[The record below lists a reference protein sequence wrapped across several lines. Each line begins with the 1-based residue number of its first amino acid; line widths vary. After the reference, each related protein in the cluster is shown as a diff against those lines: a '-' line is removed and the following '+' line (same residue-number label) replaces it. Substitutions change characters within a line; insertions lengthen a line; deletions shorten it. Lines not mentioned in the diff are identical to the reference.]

1 MKKIKKSFLM
11 LAGAAFLAIPLVG
24 CDFPGTKE
32 NTGDNNQQQQQQEE
46 QKVEV
51 TDLTIQE
58 TTLQLKPGDTKN
70 LSVAVLPENATD
82 KSVKYSSSAPTIAS
96 VSQEGVVTALADGAA
111 TIIVQSVS
119 NPSITKMVNVVV
131 STPHVNVEDI
141 TLSKTTFELLEGQE
155 EQLTATVTP
164 ANATDKSV
172 TYSSTNESVATV
184 SATGLIHALKA
195 GTTVINVIS
204 SDNPAVFKQANVVV
218 KRDHVEVESIEV
230 SRTSLTVKIGSDT
243 TLTATVSP
251 EDASDK
257 SLTWESSNPA
267 IATVDSAGKVH
278 AVAIGSTSI
287 TVKSVDN
294 PSCFKVITVNVEA
307 EVFGVESVSLSAHE
321 LTIPENGAAQTLV
334 ATVSPDYAS
343 NKSLIWTSSDESVAV
358 VNAKGEVSPRKAG
371 TAIIQVTT
379 VDGGH
384 HDECTV
390 TIEKIALES
399 ISLSE
404 TSIEFS
410 VEDQGPDA
418 QKQLSYILNP
428 TNPTYTEV
436 TWASTNT
443 AVATVT
449 STGLVEKVGEG
460 TCNIIATHS
469 NSGKF
474 ASCSVAVKKVEATKI
489 ELNATEIYFLTSS
502 GESTK
507 QLEVSFT
514 PENVTHKEIS
524 WSSSNEAVATVSGS
538 GLVTRV
544 GEGEATII
552 ARHIDSNKVVTCNV
566 YVTANSIYTIRGSQ
580 PAANYASYIKNK
592 GAKSNTLEEFVAHD
606 LEYKVG
612 DDNPLSFAPVLSLYK
627 GHDLVDQSLYT
638 GGYSVKVEKKVNA
651 SYVVAPSSEYVATT
665 SDASIDFDA
674 SAIGNSYKI
683 SVYPLQIDE
692 DEIEE
697 ETQTYLVDVID
708 GYNITKEEEFS
719 MLDTTGNDFVYE
731 TGGDLKNTKSQW
743 EAYKEAHGI
752 DKNLHPS
759 TMILH
764 KNLNINKSAIPSNL
778 FYNESDAVAG
788 EWNELERSRSI
799 GSLKDRVYLYAKTTA
814 GNVNIFG
821 NYFTIDWSTLPLVS
835 RPDGVSQTEKKLNS
849 HSSFVRLYA
858 GSLNVEDVN
867 IIGNSHVAKTDDDI
881 KFDGGIIGFK
891 FCDNSVSGTFKN
903 ILEHGCYIGLMSEG
917 GTSADPAGISV
928 ENSKFYDNNNCFL
941 YNWGGPMTAKNSLF
955 EGCGGPVV
963 IQDHTGV
970 NVDVP
975 DPNFHEFGPGQY
987 LMHGH
992 VPQTVFEDCTINNY
1006 VIGTESW
1013 FKSFGADMI
1022 APTIKQMSDTLYQAN
1037 PSAGRTFAFDTD
1049 QKGVI
1054 TQTATT
1060 DTVMNFI
1067 VLNKS
1072 GSAEKMTAYPV
1083 DGEVKFIVNGEVKD
1097 QFNYFRPTDISAQ
1110 TQEESDRVEAE
1121 ATLNQYFRGV
1131 QAKGSA
1137 VFETAGGSYCI
1148 ANESPLIIAT
1158 VDSTALHGLDEVNP
1172 LDTDVANV
1180 VSGANDKI
1188 ALYYNGMML
1197 VFGLG
1202 YIGR

>member
-1 MKKIKKSFLM
+1 MKNKKKSFLL
-11 LAGAAFLAIPLVG
+11 LAGAAFIALPLMG
-24 CDFPGTKE
+24 CDLPGTKD
-32 NTGDNNQQQQQQEE
+32 NNGDNNQQQQQE

-51 TDLTIQE
+51 TDLTVQE
-58 TTLQLKPGDTKN
+58 STLQLKPGDTKK
-70 LSVAVLPENATD
+70 LTVTVSPENATD
-82 KSVKYSSSAPTIAS
+82 KSVKYSSSAINVAT
-96 VSQEGVVTALADGAA
+96 VSEDGTVTAVADGSA

-119 NPSITKMVNVVV
+119 NPSLTKLVNVVV
-131 STPHVNVEDI
+131 ETEFVNVTDI
-141 TLSKTTFELLEGQE
+141 TLVKSSFELLEGQE
-155 EQLTATVTP
+155 EQITATVSPT
-164 ANATDKSV
+164 NATNKSI
-172 TYSSTNESVATV
+172 TYSSTNTAVATV
-184 SATGLIHALKA
+184 SAAGLIHAVKA
-195 GTTVINVIS
+195 GTAVINIIS
-204 SDNPAVFKQANVVV
+204 SANPAVFKQATVVV
-218 KRDHVEVESIEV
+218 KRDHINVESIEV
-230 SRTSLTVKIGSDT
+230 SENSLTVLLGSDT
-243 TLTATVSP
+243 PLTATVSP

-267 IATVDSAGKVH
+267 IATVDATGKVH

-287 TVKSVDN
+287 TVTSVDN
-294 PSCFKVITVNVEA
+294 PACFKVITINVEA
-307 EVFGVESVSLSAHE
+307 EVHEVESVALNKHA

-334 ATVSPDYAS
+334 ATVLPDNAS

-371 TAIIQVTT
+371 TTIIQVTT

-399 ISLSE
+399 IALSE

-418 QKQLSYILNP
+418 QKQLSYTLNP

-474 ASCSVAVKKVEATKI
+474 ASCSVAVKKVEAANI
-489 ELNATEIYFLTSS
+489 ELNTNELYFVTSGSQITQQLTV
-502 GESTK
+502 T
-507 QLEVSFT
+507 FT
-514 PENVTHKEIS
+514 PENVTHKEIE
-524 WSSSNEAVATVSGS
+524 WSSTNTAVATVSDS

-544 GEGEATII
+544 AEGEATII
-552 ARHIDSNKVVTCNV
+552 ARHIDSNKVAYCNV
-566 YVTANSIYTIRGSQ
+566 YVTANSVYVIRGTQ
-580 PAANYASYIKNK
+580 PAANYTTYTINK
-592 GAKSNTLEEFVAHD
+592 GAKANTLEEFVAHD

-612 DDNPLSFAPVLSLYK
+612 DDNALSFEPVLSLYK
-627 GHDLVDQSLYT
+627 GKEVVDQSFYT
-638 GGYSVKVEKKVNA
+638 GGYSVKVEKKINA
-651 SYVVAPSSEYVATT
+651 SYVAAPATEFAVDEAKAT
-665 SDASIDFDA
+665 VDFDA

-683 SVYPLQIDE
+683 SVYPLDIDE
-692 DEIEE
+692 DDIEDY
-697 ETQTYLVDVID
+697 TQTYLIQVID
-708 GYNITKEEEFS
+708 GYNVTSVEEFS
-719 MLDTTGNDFVYE
+719 MLDTTNSSHRYSSS
-731 TGGDLKNTKSQW
+731 GDLKNTYSDW
-743 EAYKEAHGI
+743 EAYKDAHGI

-764 KNLNINKSAIPSNL
+764 KNLKINRSAIPSNL

-788 EWNELERSRSI
+788 EWNDLERSRSV
-799 GSLKDRVYLYAKTTA
+799 GSLKDRVYLYSKNTA
-814 GNVNIFG
+814 GNVNIYG
-821 NYFTIDWSTLPLVS
+821 NYFSIDWSELPLVS

-867 IIGNSHVAKTDDDI
+867 IIGNSHVAKTDADI

-891 FCDNSVSGTFKN
+891 FCDDSISGTFKN

-917 GTSADPAGISV
+917 GTSANPASISV

-941 YNWGGPMTAKNSLF
+941 YNWGGPMYAKNSLF

-970 NVDVP
+970 DIDGGQPFDQIDDV
-975 DPNFHEFGPGQY
+975 NGRFV
-987 LMHGH
+987 MNGH

-1013 FKSFGADMI
+1013 FKSFGAQSL
-1022 APTIKQMSDTLYQAN
+1022 APQIKSMSDTLSMCN
-1037 PSAGRTFAFDTD
+1037 PTGGRTFVFDSD
-1049 QKGVI
+1049 KKGVLA
-1054 TQTATT
+1054 QAASG
-1060 DTVMNFI
+1060 DTVMNFV

-1072 GSAEKMTAYPV
+1072 SEAEAMTAYPV
-1083 DGEVKFIVNGEVKD
+1083 DGEVKFINNGVVRD
-1097 QFNYFRPTDISAQ
+1097 QFNYFRPTDM
-1110 TQEESDRVEAE
+1110 QEMSLEELSRFTAE
-1121 ATLNQYFRGV
+1121 ATFNQYFRGA
-1131 QAKGSA
+1131 QAAGSA

-1148 ANESPLIIAT
+1148 YNENPPAIGDIQSVVEGSPAAP
-1158 VDSTALHGLDEVNP
+1158 SP
-1172 LDTDVANV
+1172 DVVTNAHENV
-1180 VSGANDKI
+1180 